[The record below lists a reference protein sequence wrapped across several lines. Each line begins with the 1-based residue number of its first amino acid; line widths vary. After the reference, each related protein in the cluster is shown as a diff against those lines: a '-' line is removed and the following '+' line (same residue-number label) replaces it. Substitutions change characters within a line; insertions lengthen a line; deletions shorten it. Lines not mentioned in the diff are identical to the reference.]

1 MAKKKTCIT
10 LEDTVLYKA
19 STMAEYQKRTRNDI
33 ISDALETYFKLQGF
47 QMWEKQTSDNQFQ
60 MVSIYDNRMCLDYIT
75 KRVYIDTLSDIDKL
89 IENGYYCIFQ
99 I

>member
-1 MAKKKTCIT
+1 MKKKTSIT
-10 LEDTVLYKA
+10 IEDELLYKA
-19 STMAEYQKRTRNDI
+19 GSMAEYQDRTRNDI
-33 ISDALETYFKLQGF
+33 ISDALDTYFKLQGL
-47 QMWEKQTSDNQFQ
+47 QMWEKQISDTQIR

-89 IENGYYCIFQ
+89 LEDGYYCVFQ